1 MDGTRLAVGA
11 PVGYG
16 QTVADRDAVY
26 LFSFTDAAFSGG
38 VLEATLGEGYVGGK
52 NLDLAAQLDDIDQF
66 GTSVSLDG
74 TRLAVGAAGDDGQG
88 NVGNANGAVYLFG
101 FTDAAF
107 SGGVLEAWLGEGYVG
122 GKNLDLAAELDT
134 GDTFGISVSLD
145 EARLAVG
152 SFGDDGQ
159 GNGGNFNGAVHLFSF
174 TDKAFSGGVLEA
186 TLGAGYV
193 GGKNLNLADQLD
205 DRDFFG
211 RSVSLEGTRLAV
223 GAPFDAG
230 EGNSGTTSGAV
241 YLFSFT
247 DAAFSGGALVARLGE
262 GYVGGTNL
270 DLAAP
275 LDGGDRFGTS
285 VSLDGTR
292 LAVGADGDNGRG
304 NGGSNNGAVYL
315 FSFTDTV
322 FSGGVL
328 EAMLG
333 ASYVGGKNLDLA
345 ARLENLDQIGYS
357 VSLDG
362 TRLAVGAPFED
373 SQANV
378 GINSNY
384 GAVYLFSFTDT
395 AFSGGVLEATLGEGY
410 VGGKNLD
417 LAAQLE
423 RSNLFGSAVSLDG
436 TRLAVGASGDHG
448 LGGDVPPNVEKC
460 EIGIV

>member
-1 MDGTRLAVGA
+1 M
-11 PVGYG
+11 PISH
-16 QTVADRDAVY
+16 
-26 LFSFTDAAFSGG
+26 FS
-38 VLEATLGEGYVGGK
+38 TLG
-52 NLDLAAQLDDIDQF
+52 
-66 GTSVSLDG
+66 GTSP
-74 TRLAVGAAGDDGQG
+74 
-88 NVGNANGAVYLFG
+88 
-101 FTDAAF
+101 
-107 SGGVLEAWLGEGYVG
+107 
-122 GKNLDLAAELDT
+122 
-134 GDTFGISVSLD
+134 
-145 EARLAVG
+145 
-152 SFGDDGQ
+152 
-159 GNGGNFNGAVHLFSF
+159 LFSF

-247 DAAFSGGALVARLGE
+247 DAAFSGGALEATLGE

-292 LAVGADGDNGRG
+292 QAVGADGDNGRG

-345 ARLENLDQIGYS
+345 AQLDDSDLFGSSVSLDGTRLAVGAFGDDGQGNGGNANGAVYLFSFTDMAFSGGVLEATIGEGYVGAKNLDLAARLENLDQIGYS

-384 GAVYLFSFTDT
+384 SAVYLFSFTDT

-423 RSNLFGSAVSLDG
+423 RSNLS
-436 TRLAVGASGDHG
+436 
-448 LGGDVPPNVEKC
+448 
-460 EIGIV
+460 